1 MEKNSE
7 KTGGQGKLVIGRLHG
22 ISGESGRR
30 AISQADLLFA
40 LCSSALSFF
49 ALLPLYTPSTPRSP
63 PWNPACCLRR
73 IREARLFRARIDALG
88 RACLPAMDSANS
100 PSSPTDMG
108 RGQSPQ
114 TDPQQ
119 NGNGLAS
126 SSSADV
132 KPSQTSSILK
142 ERRFKLSRCVSVP
155 PSLPPFFPRSAP
167 GTTLTSLRDCR
178 ACDRCR

>member
-1 MEKNSE
+1 
-7 KTGGQGKLVIGRLHG
+7 
-22 ISGESGRR
+22 
-30 AISQADLLFA
+30 
-40 LCSSALSFF
+40 
-49 ALLPLYTPSTPRSP
+49 
-63 PWNPACCLRR
+63 
-73 IREARLFRARIDALG
+73 
-88 RACLPAMDSANS
+88 MDSANS

-142 ERRFKLSRCVSVP
+142 ERRFKLSRCVSP
-155 PSLPPFFPRSAP
+155 FLPSFFPPFFPRSAP
-167 GTTLTSLRDCR
+167 ETTLTGLRDDR